1 MPSAVFAGPKFFFS
15 SPLGGQQREAL
26 CGGRGSSLSWGY
38 IFSYRVYELYI
49 YLIGLLVIF
58 IFSSCQLDNLRAEDA
73 MPAEEAVNGAP
84 R

>member
-1 MPSAVFAGPKFFFS
+1 M
-15 SPLGGQQREAL
+15 LGVAL
-26 CGGRGSSLSWGY
+26 PWGY
-38 IFSYRVYELYI
+38 VFSYRVYEPYI

-73 MPAEEAVNGAP
+73 MPAEEAVNSAP

>member
-1 MPSAVFAGPKFFFS
+1 MVGV
-15 SPLGGQQREAL
+15 AL
-26 CGGRGSSLSWGY
+26 PWGY

-73 MPAEEAVNGAP
+73 MPVEEAVNGAP